1 VKNCGRPFELPF
13 DTACWQALKGEINT
27 MNSRYTQL
35 ILTAIAILLAILV
48 VRQYYAPSPV
58 QAQNAGIYVEPGYT
72 NLRSP
77 DGLALVQGK
86 MVVNLNTGEIWG
98 FPTLTGGPY
107 PIDGG
112 KTTPPVS
119 KPMYLGQF
127 DFSAMHR

>member
-1 VKNCGRPFELPF
+1 MGDQHP
-13 DTACWQALKGEINT
+13 
-27 MNSRYTQL
+27 MNSRYTQI

-48 VRQYYAPSPV
+48 VRQYETPGLV
-58 QAQNAGIYVEPGYT
+58 RAQSAGIYVEPGYT
-72 NLRSP
+72 NLRRP

-86 MVVNLNTGEIWG
+86 MVVNLSTGEIWG

-112 KTTPPVS
+112 KSTPPVS

>member
-1 VKNCGRPFELPF
+1 
-13 DTACWQALKGEINT
+13 

-48 VRQYYAPSPV
+48 VREYEMPSLV
-58 QAQNAGIYVEPGYT
+58 QAQSPAIYVEPGYT

-127 DFSAMHR
+127 DFAAMHR

>member
-1 VKNCGRPFELPF
+1 
-13 DTACWQALKGEINT
+13 

-58 QAQNAGIYVEPGYT
+58 QAQNGGIYVEPGYT

>member
-1 VKNCGRPFELPF
+1 
-13 DTACWQALKGEINT
+13 
-27 MNSRYTQL
+27 MNSRYTHF
-35 ILTAIAILLAILV
+35 ILSVIAILLAILA
-48 VRQYYAPSPV
+48 VRQYDRPSLV

-107 PIDGG
+107 PVDGG
-112 KTTPPVS
+112 KSTPPVS

-127 DFSAMHR
+127 DFAAMHRAQ